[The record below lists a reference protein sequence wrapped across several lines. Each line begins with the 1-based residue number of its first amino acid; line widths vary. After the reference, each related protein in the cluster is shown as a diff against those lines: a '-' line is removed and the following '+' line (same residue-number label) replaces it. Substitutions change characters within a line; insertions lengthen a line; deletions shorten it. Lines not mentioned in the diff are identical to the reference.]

1 MMIESKIIKLLQK
14 RALEII
20 NDNKFVKCINMNFN
34 PPADKKWWEILYIPN
49 NYTNEFWDEGKT
61 YRGILRLIL
70 HWPQK
75 SQGIY
80 KPLEEAERVAEGFK
94 KGLELYDEDG
104 KIKVVIIDE
113 PDLTNVLEEQT
124 QLLIGLT
131 IRYSCFTL

>member
-14 RALEII
+14 KALEII
-20 NDNKFVKCINMNFN
+20 DDNKLVKCINMNFS
-34 PPADKKWWEILYIPN
+34 PPADKRWWEIVYIPN
-49 NYTNEFWDEGKT
+49 NLENEFWDDGKT

-80 KPLEEAERVAEGFK
+80 KPLEEAERVADGFE

-104 KIKVVIIDE
+104 KVKVVIVDK